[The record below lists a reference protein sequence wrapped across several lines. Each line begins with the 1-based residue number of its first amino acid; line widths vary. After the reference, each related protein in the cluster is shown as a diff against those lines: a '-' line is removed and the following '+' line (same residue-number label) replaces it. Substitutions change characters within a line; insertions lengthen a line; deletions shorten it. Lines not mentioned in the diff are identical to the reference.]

1 MLPTVIQT
9 LSVLSS
15 DIIWVY
21 YNSIMLV
28 LSSFLFFIFSFCPIH
43 GLGLNCPR
51 KLFFVPERS
60 ACIFLPR
67 LLLTGDTQFGPS
79 KNVQAWIAVGSYWRT
94 DCKKELV
101 WIIVSTTYIA
111 I

>member
-1 MLPTVIQT
+1 MHI
-9 LSVLSS
+9 
-15 DIIWVY
+15 
-21 YNSIMLV
+21 
-28 LSSFLFFIFSFCPIH
+28 
-43 GLGLNCPR
+43 
-51 KLFFVPERS
+51 
-60 ACIFLPR
+60 LPR